1 MAALPLVPALV
12 VSGFLGAGKTTLVRA
27 LLERAQ
33 RDGLRVAVI
42 SNELGE
48 LGIDE
53 ALLSGG
59 GASESFIELAGGCVC
74 CRLSDTLI
82 ETLQLLYE
90 RVQPDRVIIETS
102 GVALPFET
110 QLNLWREPVNAWIG
124 DDAAV
129 VVCSAVQLA
138 EGRDLDGT
146 FEEQVSSADLVVLSK
161 LDLLS
166 PADQDRA
173 RAALAARVS
182 GVPIVEAV
190 AGDLHPD
197 LLFPPDPDALR
208 AQRRGEGRRPRP
220 HSHERFV
227 TELVE
232 IPSGADPEAL
242 RERLIGLGA
251 LRVKGFVE
259 GAEGALLV
267 QGVGNRV
274 EIGPLAPGQAPRALG
289 TLVVIRRAPGHDEHH
304 DDHHDHDHG

>member
-1 MAALPLVPALV
+1 MAEGKRVPALV

-33 RDGLRVAVI
+33 RDGIRVAVI

-53 ALLSGG
+53 ALLSGSG

-74 CRLSDTLI
+74 CRLSDTLL
-82 ETLQLLYE
+82 ETLQLLYD
-90 RVQPDRVIIETS
+90 RVRPDRVIIETS

-110 QLNLWREPVNAWIG
+110 QLNLWRDPVSAWVG

-129 VVCSAVQLA
+129 VVCSALQLV

-161 LDLLS
+161 LDLCA
-166 PADQDRA
+166 PADQARA
-173 RAALAARVS
+173 RAALAERVG
-182 GVPIVEAV
+182 GVPVVEAV
-190 AGDLHPD
+190 AGDLDPD

-208 AQRRGEGRRPRP
+208 AERRRQGRRPRP
-220 HSHERFV
+220 HSHERFA
-227 TELVE
+227 TELLE
-232 IPSGADPEAL
+232 IPPGTDPEAL
-242 RERLIGLGA
+242 RARLVGLGA
-251 LRVKGFVE
+251 LRVKGFVAGPE
-259 GAEGALLV
+259 ETLLV

-274 EIGPLAPGQAPRALG
+274 EIGPPAAGQEARAVG
-289 TLVVIRRAPGHDEHH
+289 TLVVIRRAEGHDHH
-304 DDHHDHDHG
+304 HAPHDHG

>member
-1 MAALPLVPALV
+1 LAEHGSVPALV

-33 RDGLRVAVI
+33 RDGVRVAVI
-42 SNELGE
+42 SNELGA
-48 LGIDE
+48 LGVDE
-53 ALLSGG
+53 ALLSGSG

-74 CRLSDTLI
+74 CRLSDTLV

-90 RVQPDRVIIETS
+90 RVKPDRVIIETS

-110 QLNLWREPVNAWIG
+110 QLNLWRAPVNAWIG

-129 VVCSAVQLA
+129 VVCSADQLA

-166 PADQDRA
+166 PAGQALA
-173 RAALAARVS
+173 RAALAERVA
-182 GVPIVEAV
+182 GVPVVEAI
-190 AGDLHPD
+190 AGDLNPD

-208 AQRRGEGRRPRP
+208 AQRRQAGRTPRP
-220 HSHERFV
+220 HSHERFS
-227 TELVE
+227 TELLE
-232 IPSGADPEAL
+232 IPSEEDPEAL
-242 RERLIGLGA
+242 RARLIGLGA
-251 LRVKGFVE
+251 LRVKGFIQ
-259 GAEGALLV
+259 GPAGALLV

-274 EIGPLAPGQAPRALG
+274 EIGPLAAGQAPRAVG
-289 TLVVIRRAPGHDEHH
+289 TLVVIRRAPGHDHHH
-304 DDHHDHDHG
+304 DPHEPR

>member
-1 MAALPLVPALV
+1 LAAPPSVPALV

-33 RDGLRVAVI
+33 REGVRVAVI

-53 ALLSGG
+53 ALLSGSG

-74 CRLSDTLI
+74 CRLSDTLV

-90 RVQPDRVIIETS
+90 RVKPDRVIIETS

-110 QLNLWREPVNAWIG
+110 QLNLWREPVSAWIG

-129 VVCSAVQLA
+129 VVCSAAQLA
-138 EGRDLDGT
+138 EGRDLDDT

-166 PADQDRA
+166 VADQTLA

-190 AGDLHPD
+190 AGDLNPD

-208 AQRRGEGRRPRP
+208 AQRRRVGHTPRP
-220 HSHERFV
+220 HSHERFS
-227 TELVE
+227 TELLE
-232 IPSGADPEAL
+232 IPSGADPDAL
-242 RERLIGLGA
+242 RERLLGLGA
-251 LRVKGFVE
+251 LRVKGFVH
-259 GAEGALLV
+259 GPSGTLLV

-274 EIGPLAPGQAPRALG
+274 EIGPIRAGQEARAVG
-289 TLVVIRRAPGHDEHH
+289 TLVVIRRAAGHDEHP
-304 DDHHDHDHG
+304 DHDHDHR

>member
-1 MAALPLVPALV
+1 M
-12 VSGFLGAGKTTLVRA
+12 
-27 LLERAQ
+27 
-33 RDGLRVAVI
+33 
-42 SNELGE
+42 
-48 LGIDE
+48 
-53 ALLSGG
+53 
-59 GASESFIELAGGCVC
+59 
-74 CRLSDTLI
+74 
-82 ETLQLLYE
+82 
-90 RVQPDRVIIETS
+90 
-102 GVALPFET
+102 
-110 QLNLWREPVNAWIG
+110 
-124 DDAAV
+124 
-129 VVCSAVQLA
+129 VVCSAAQLA

-166 PADQDRA
+166 PADQALA
-173 RAALAARVS
+173 RAALAERVS
-182 GVPIVEAV
+182 GVPVVEAV
-190 AGDLHPD
+190 AGDLNPD

-208 AQRRGEGRRPRP
+208 ARRRRQGHSPRP

-227 TELVE
+227 TELLE

-304 DDHHDHDHG
+304 DAPHDHDHG

>member
-1 MAALPLVPALV
+1 MAASGLVPALV

-33 RDGLRVAVI
+33 RDGVRVAVI

-53 ALLSGG
+53 ALLGG

-74 CRLSDTLI
+74 CRLSDTLL
-82 ETLQLLYE
+82 ETLQLLYD

-110 QLNLWREPVNAWIG
+110 QLNLWREPVNAWVG

-129 VVCSAVQLA
+129 VVCSAIQLA
-138 EGRDLDGT
+138 EGRELDGT

-173 RAALAARVS
+173 RAALAERVG
-182 GVPIVEAV
+182 GVPVVEAI

-208 AQRRGEGRRPRP
+208 AQRRAAGHRPRP
-220 HSHERFV
+220 HSHERFT
-227 TELVE
+227 TELLE
-232 IPSGADPEAL
+232 IPPGTDPEAL
-242 RERLIGLGA
+242 RARLVGLGA
-251 LRVKGFVE
+251 LRVKGFIAGPE
-259 GAEGALLV
+259 GTLLV

-274 EIGPLAPGQAPRALG
+274 EIGPPAAGQAARALG
-289 TLVVIRRAPGHDEHH
+289 TLVVIRRAEGHDHH
-304 DDHHDHDHG
+304 PHDHG

>member
-1 MAALPLVPALV
+1 LGEQQRVPALV

-27 LLERAQ
+27 QLERAQ

-53 ALLSGG
+53 ALLSGGG

-90 RVQPDRVIIETS
+90 RVRPDRVIIETS

-110 QLNLWREPVNAWIG
+110 QLNLWRDPVSAWVG

-129 VVCSAVQLA
+129 VVCSALQLV
-138 EGRDLDGT
+138 EGRDLEGT

-166 PADQDRA
+166 PDDQARA
-173 RAALAARVS
+173 RAALAERAG
-182 GVPIVEAV
+182 GVPVVEAV

-197 LLFPPDPDALR
+197 LLFPPDPEALR
-208 AQRRGEGRRPRP
+208 AERRQRGAAPRP
-220 HSHERFV
+220 HSHERFF
-227 TELVE
+227 TELLE
-232 IPSGADPEAL
+232 IPGGADPEAL
-242 RERLIGLGA
+242 RARLVALGA

-259 GAEGALLV
+259 GPEGILLV

-274 EIGPLAPGQAPRALG
+274 ELGPPAPGQEARAVG
-289 TLVVIRRAPGHDEHH
+289 TLVVIRRALGHDHH
-304 DDHHDHDHG
+304 HG